1 MVAIFVMTT
10 KLANLS
16 LLKIKV
22 FWNFEKPCDVI
33 ISVHNATKKI
43 SSCGTNYIVHMVMS
57 PRYGDSST
65 ANIRVDED
73 VLIKTNK
80 LRLGYTSSRFLQD
93 VFKTPSRRLFKTS
106 CHNVL
111 KTSSRRL
118 GKTSWRGELFWRA
131 SVKDCFRTALHFI

>member
-1 MVAIFVMTT
+1 M
-10 KLANLS
+10 
-16 LLKIKV
+16 
-22 FWNFEKPCDVI
+22 P
-33 ISVHNATKKI
+33 
-43 SSCGTNYIVHMVMS
+43 

-93 VFKTPSRRLFKTS
+93 AFKTPSRRLFKTS

-118 GKTSWRGELFWRA
+118 GKTSWRGELF
-131 SVKDCFRTALHFI
+131 